1 MPKIELKNVY
11 KIFGEDPQSVLPLV
25 KKGATKKEILAET
38 DHTVG
43 LITFLSVLK
52 KAKLSFVWVCPVQG
66 NQHLSGT

>member
-25 KKGATKKEILAET
+25 KKGATKKKYWQKPIIRL
-38 DHTVG
+38 V

-52 KAKLSFVWVCPVQG
+52 KVKLSFVWVCPVQG